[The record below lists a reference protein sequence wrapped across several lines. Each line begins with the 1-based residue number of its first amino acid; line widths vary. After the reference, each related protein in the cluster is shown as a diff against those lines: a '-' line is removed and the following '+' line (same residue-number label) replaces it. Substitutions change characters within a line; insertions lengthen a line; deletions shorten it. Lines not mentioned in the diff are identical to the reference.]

1 MTIFTGVYFAILGQT
16 EPSMSTLDK
25 LKLKLS
31 DVSTS
36 SRNLII
42 YNELNNLEEQGI
54 GYDLSFIQ
62 SVDSLLVVDKEL
74 YLDNLVVIGR
84 KLSLDGNKREAY
96 TFLNRVLIGID
107 KGQKLNRQCDFYETI
122 GDCYFFFKHFE
133 QAKTFLLKAI
143 SCPEINNLS
152 KINVYNTLG
161 LIHMKFDGA
170 KAESYFLRAIKI
182 AEQEDHKLWYGVI
195 TGNIGGLYFDREK
208 YDLALQFFE
217 TDSKLSLEHGLFD
230 SAISALGKIVEI
242 YVIKEDLPQA
252 KFWMAKM
259 DSIAQPLSERVKG
272 IAYYK
277 ASSIFN
283 AFIGNYEIAYKNSLK
298 ANYYIDSFDN
308 VRNEVLKKNMEFQIA
323 YERQLAQFNI
333 LEEKAKSDEKTKYG
347 LLILILSIS
356 VGSFVSIFQ
365 VIKRRKREKEL
376 FDLKSKKAEENIERM
391 ELELKTLLK
400 SLIDKNDTIN
410 QLNSELQDLFSHVEG
425 TEVDKQNLTDK
436 LQTFTLLTDED
447 WVQFKH
453 LFEKRFP
460 GFFAYFQNNYV
471 GITNAELRLAA
482 LLKLNLE
489 NIEISKALG
498 IGADSVRKTNLRLR
512 KRVELEDQR
521 ELMRLIQSI
530 CN

>member
-217 TDSKLSLEHGLFD
+217 TDSNLVWSMVYL
-230 SAISALGKIVEI
+230 IV
-242 YVIKEDLPQA
+242 L
-252 KFWMAKM
+252 
-259 DSIAQPLSERVKG
+259 
-272 IAYYK
+272 
-277 ASSIFN
+277 
-283 AFIGNYEIAYKNSLK
+283 
-298 ANYYIDSFDN
+298 
-308 VRNEVLKKNMEFQIA
+308 
-323 YERQLAQFNI
+323 
-333 LEEKAKSDEKTKYG
+333 
-347 LLILILSIS
+347 
-356 VGSFVSIFQ
+356 
-365 VIKRRKREKEL
+365 
-376 FDLKSKKAEENIERM
+376 
-391 ELELKTLLK
+391 
-400 SLIDKNDTIN
+400 
-410 QLNSELQDLFSHVEG
+410 
-425 TEVDKQNLTDK
+425 
-436 LQTFTLLTDED
+436 
-447 WVQFKH
+447 
-453 LFEKRFP
+453 
-460 GFFAYFQNNYV
+460 
-471 GITNAELRLAA
+471 
-482 LLKLNLE
+482 
-489 NIEISKALG
+489 
-498 IGADSVRKTNLRLR
+498 
-512 KRVELEDQR
+512 
-521 ELMRLIQSI
+521 
-530 CN
+530 